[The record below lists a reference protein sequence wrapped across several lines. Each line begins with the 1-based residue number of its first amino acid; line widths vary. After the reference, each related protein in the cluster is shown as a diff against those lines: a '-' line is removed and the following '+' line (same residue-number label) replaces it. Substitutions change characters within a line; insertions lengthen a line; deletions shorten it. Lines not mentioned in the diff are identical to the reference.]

1 MTDVNMD
8 EANGAA
14 APAVEDKVE
23 AVAEQKTV
31 QQGER
36 SLVWAAIMAIAIFS
50 RYNACMLRLAW

>member
-1 MTDVNMD
+1 MD